1 MTNDA
6 TLYFLGCHA
15 VAVVGSPAAVAS
27 SDQLSSGA
35 DSLGAGIFPASF
47 YLDLLLTHPA
57 AGGITVERGF
67 PANQREGTNN
77 HV

>member
-27 SDQLSSGA
+27 WGKLSSGA
-35 DSLGAGIFPASF
+35 CPNGAGRDFSRLVF
-47 YLDLLLTHPA
+47 YLDFVVDRFGGRWHNSW
-57 AGGITVERGF
+57 AGLSR
-67 PANQREGTNN
+67 
-77 HV
+77 